1 MKCFKIIMVFVLL
14 TFVGRTYAD
23 NLVVDQVTI
32 RKGGTIKVGIVLNN
46 PTIQYVAFQFDLKL
60 PEGISIANN
69 EEGEP
74 DCSLN
79 EDRINNHRLT
89 IEDKGSGVFRL
100 LAFSFPVNE
109 FSGTEGDLL
118 YVTLEANK
126 EANLGDV
133 VGEIKSQVFTGTD
146 NIEYKWDDLSF
157 VISVDRPL
165 GDANGDGELSETDR
179 SYIVRHIME
188 DTPDDFDEEA
198 ANLNGDE
205 KIDVVDIV
213 ELNKLLGE
221 QEVPE

>member
-23 NLVVDQVTI
+23 NLTVDQVTI
-32 RKGGTIKVGIVLNN
+32 RKGGTMKVGIALEN
-46 PTIQYVAFQFDLKL
+46 PSLQYVAFQFDLKL

-69 EEGEP
+69 EEGEL

-79 EDRINNHRLT
+79 EERINNHGLT
-89 IEDKGSGVFRL
+89 VEDKGSGVFRL

-109 FSGTEGDLL
+109 FSGTDGALV
-118 YVTLEANK
+118 YVTLEADK

-146 NIEYKWDDLSF
+146 NIEYKWEDVSF

-165 GDANGDGELSETDR
+165 GDANSDGNLSEADR
-179 SYIVRHIME
+179 NYIIRHIMG

-205 KIDVVDIV
+205 KIDVADIV
-213 ELNKLLGE
+213 KLNDLLKE